1 MREGDDACHLRAGLA
16 IWLNRQVRR
25 GPLTSW
31 GKWAPRTTGTRH
43 MTHSNH
49 THTGYFFDMVFM
61 LANTYLHGY
70 THQQIGSPPAYTVNR
85 TEEFDTWLARLTDL
99 RARAK
104 ILVRIRRAERGHFG
118 DVKLLEDGV
127 SAMRIDW
134 GPGYRV
140 YFARE
145 GRVMYLLLCGGDKST
160 QAADIKHAKTMWSAI
175 REELS

>member
-1 MREGDDACHLRAGLA
+1 
-16 IWLNRQVRR
+16 
-25 GPLTSW
+25 
-31 GKWAPRTTGTRH
+31 
-43 MTHSNH
+43 
-49 THTGYFFDMVFM
+49 MVFT
-61 LANTYLHGY
+61 LARPYPYGY
-70 THQQIGSPPAYTVNR
+70 NSQQIGSPPVYTVNR
-85 TEEFDTWLARLTDL
+85 TEEFDTWLARLADV

-127 SAMRIDW
+127 SEMCIDC

-145 GRVMYLLLCGGDKST
+145 GRMVYLLLCSGDKST
-160 QAADIKHAKTMWSAI
+160 QPADIKHAKTMWVAI